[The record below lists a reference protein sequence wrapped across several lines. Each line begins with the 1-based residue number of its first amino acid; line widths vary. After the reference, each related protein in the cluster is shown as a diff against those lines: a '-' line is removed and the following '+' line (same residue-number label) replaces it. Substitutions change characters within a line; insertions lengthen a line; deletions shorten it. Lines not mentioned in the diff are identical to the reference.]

1 MAIRN
6 RPRGI
11 MVFGLSF
18 VNAFRGFTGSDF
30 HWFPGYVGSSMILE
44 GLLLVISVATLS
56 HVSGCAIVRGGQ

>member
-1 MAIRN
+1 
-6 RPRGI
+6 